1 MFERRERWLPSVL
14 AVVLMLGL
22 TACGISAQSD
32 PVDEGD
38 AVVGGSTVTDTD
50 MRPPPDPNSA
60 VSNED
65 LVRDFLMAAAGG
77 GASANDQVKKYLTQ
91 NALDRWR
98 APDQADNPPLT
109 IVRIVGG
116 PTTGVAVGLRT
127 PVTVDLQV
135 VGQMTDQGRVD
146 ELADLTQSRVTFWVV
161 RDEQNQ
167 TNRRIDE
174 IGGAPPGLL
183 LSDEA
188 LTNFYRIQPV
198 YFWDQG
204 YTTLVPDPRYLP
216 LTIKPDQRAR
226 RLLDWLAA
234 GPSALLVGGVQRL
247 PAGTTV
253 TDNVVTRDDGKLQ
266 VKLSAQAAGGGDP
279 NVLRRLL
286 FELQWTLSVNG
297 STPRLELYIDDKL
310 VTVPASDVEFFD
322 QNHSYSYKGPAQR
335 FNITQERKVVA
346 LPVGI
351 PAAPV
356 ISAPENADVYLAAV
370 GNDQKIAAYVR
381 IDGAGRRYL
390 QIVRDG
396 APGHVDAHVPRSD
409 SLGRPAFVPGLPD
422 VVLIPTGGPDGRLM
436 AVSAK
441 DGTYTNVTRN
451 IAGVT
456 SATVS
461 PDGRRIAFV
470 ADDQAYVSSLIVA
483 NNTVTVGSNAR
494 PILAGQLAASA
505 ITWTSESWLY
515 VAGTAGGAPAM
526 WKVTADGVVAQ
537 NLSANMGGL
546 EVRDLVAYPQWLV
559 RGSGDV
565 LALTPRGV
573 YTFQTLFTQETSLQ
587 SPFFGS

>member
-1 MFERRERWLPSVL
+1 L
-14 AVVLMLGL
+14 A
-22 TACGISAQSD
+22 
-32 PVDEGD
+32 
-38 AVVGGSTVTDTD
+38 DTD
-50 MRPPPDPNSA
+50 LATPPSPNSA
-60 VSNED
+60 GSNED
-65 LVRDFLMAAAGG
+65 LVRNFLMAAAGG
-77 GASANDQVKKYLTQ
+77 GASANDQVKRYLTQ
-91 NALDRWR
+91 NALSAWR

-116 PTTGVAVGLRT
+116 PTTGVAVGGRT
-127 PVTVDLQV
+127 PVTVDFQM
-135 VGQMTDQGRVD
+135 VGKMADQGRVD
-146 ELADLTQSRVTFWVV
+146 ELSDLSTSHVTFWVV
-161 RDEQNQ
+161 ADEQNL

-174 IGGAPPGLL
+174 IVGAPSGLL

-188 LTNFYRIQPV
+188 LTNYYRIQPV

-204 YTTLVPDPRYLP
+204 FTTLVPDARYLP

-226 RLLDWLAA
+226 RLLEWLTA
-234 GPSALLVGGVQRL
+234 GPSASLVGGVQRL
-247 PAGTTV
+247 PAGTTI

-286 FELQWTLSVNG
+286 FQLQWTLSVNG
-297 STPRLELYIDDKL
+297 NTPRIELYIDDKL
-310 VTVPASDVEFFD
+310 VSVPASDDEFLD
-322 QNHSYSYKGPAQR
+322 QNHSYSYRGPAQQ
-335 FNITQERKVVA
+335 FNITPDQKVVR

-356 ISAPENADVYLAAV
+356 IAAPENANVSLAAV
-370 GNDQKIAAYVR
+370 GNNQTIAAYVR
-381 IDGAGRRYL
+381 ADGAGRLYL

-396 APGHVDAHVPRSD
+396 VPGHVDAHIPRSY
-409 SLGRPAFVPGLPD
+409 SLGRPSFVPGVPD

-436 AVSAK
+436 AVSAT
-441 DGTYTNVTRN
+441 DGTYTNITRN

-461 PDGRRIAFV
+461 PDGRRIAFI
-470 ADDQAYVSSLIVA
+470 AGGQAYVSSLIVA

-494 PILAGQLAASA
+494 PILAGQLTASTV
-505 ITWTSESWLY
+505 TWTSESWLY

-537 NLSANMGGL
+537 NFSGNMGGL
-546 EVRDLVAYPQWLV
+546 EVRDLVAYPQWTT

-565 LALTPRGV
+565 LALTSRGV
-573 YTFQTLFTQETSLQ
+573 YTFRTLFTQETSLQ